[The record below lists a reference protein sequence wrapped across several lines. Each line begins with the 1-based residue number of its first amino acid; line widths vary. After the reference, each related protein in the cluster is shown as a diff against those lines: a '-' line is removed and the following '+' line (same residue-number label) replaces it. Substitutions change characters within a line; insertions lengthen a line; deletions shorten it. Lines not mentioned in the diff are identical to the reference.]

1 MRQTQIL
8 KLVFAAMLAVL
19 VIPITGCPPARPYIP
34 PAGSNPLY
42 CVYPIAA
49 APAGADYAV
58 GDKICNH
65 CKDPSASSGCLR
77 GNQKFKIKGANG
89 TFEYTF
95 GTADEPSC
103 GSCPTGGITVE
114 AD

>member
-1 MRQTQIL
+1 MRQPQIL
-8 KLVFAAMLAVL
+8 KLAFAATLAVL
-19 VIPITGCPPARPYIP
+19 AIPIIGCPPARPYTP

-42 CVYPIAA
+42 CVYPITA
-49 APAGADYAV
+49 APDGADYAV

-65 CKDPSASSGCLR
+65 CKNPTRDSGCKL
-77 GNQKFKIKGANG
+77 GNRKFRIKGPKG

-95 GTADEPSC
+95 GTPDNTNC
-103 GSCPTGGITVE
+103 GSCPTGGVAVE